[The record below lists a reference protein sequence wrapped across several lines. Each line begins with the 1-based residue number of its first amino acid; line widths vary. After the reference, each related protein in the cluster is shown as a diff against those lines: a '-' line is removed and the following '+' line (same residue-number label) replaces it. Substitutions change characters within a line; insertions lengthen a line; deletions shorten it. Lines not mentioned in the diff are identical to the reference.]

1 MAYAGLD
8 PRARQSGAVVGQRTL
23 SQRGPGAL
31 RHARREGQRV
41 AARYRPE
48 WRERSQTLRARGQS
62 QKEALPILSRALL
75 TVVYHLLISGD
86 SSDADKIKPR
96 AVGAA
101 VGA

>member
-1 MAYAGLD
+1 LD

-31 RHARREGQRV
+31 RHALYLAALV
-41 AARYRPE
+41 ATRHRPE
-48 WRERSQTLRARGQS
+48 WRERSQTLRARGQR
-62 QKEALPILSRALL
+62 KKAALPILSRALL
-75 TVVYHLLISGD
+75 TVIYHLLMSGD

-101 VGA
+101 AGA